1 MEALEGLGSVN
12 SYRCLHVGDIQAEIF
27 KFLNSKDCIPLA
39 RTCRSFYE
47 EAMNV
52 IWADVE
58 SFIPFVRCMPVD
70 AVVQSKVDEYRYRR
84 WSGCDNFMVV
94 SPTSESPSKPN
105 DSY

>member
-12 SYRCLHVGDIQAEIF
+12 SYRCLHVGDIQAEFF

-58 SFIPFVRCMPVD
+58 SFIPFVRCMPID
-70 AVVQSKVDEYRYRR
+70 AVVQSKVDKSRR

-94 SPTSESPSKPN
+94 SPTSESLSKPN